1 MEAGGLKKKKGEL
14 WRSLIDDHKINFQRN
29 RTLLILYPPFR
40 PIPSDPSIGA
50 VYFYNQDKNGDWYD
64 PGIENFSNPIRGN
77 GNNYGTAVA
86 IGETAFLVGV
96 PNENSQSGKV
106 IAYSYIPAASASASA
121 SNGSSSSDRNSSNT
135 TSKSADPLPPTPS
148 NSPIAATLLPGQSAR
163 DPTATPTEV
172 SEVTSA
178 PTELTS
184 EEQEVT
190 ELEIS
195 DDCTLAYRVN
205 GWDALTITM
214 ELTCEGVEEWV
225 GIGFSTDGFMQNSEA
240 VLGIPGNNQP
250 IKYSLNGKSADAVV
264 QMPEHKQTL
273 INASLEVD
281 NDGRTLMKFTKIMKE
296 EGGIEIKHG
305 GEIFLLYARGMSTN
319 LGYHAERSSVKLT
332 L

>member
-1 MEAGGLKKKKGEL
+1 LEAGGLKKKKGEL

-121 SNGSSSSDRNSSNT
+121 SASNGSSSSDRNSSNT
-135 TSKSADPLPPTPS
+135 NKSD
-148 NSPIAATLLPGQSAR
+148 
-163 DPTATPTEV
+163 
-172 SEVTSA
+172 
-178 PTELTS
+178 
-184 EEQEVT
+184 VT

-205 GWDALTITM
+205 EWDALTITI
-214 ELTCEGVEEWV
+214 ELTCEGVKEWV

-240 VLGIPGNNQP
+240 VLGIPGNNKP
-250 IKYSLNGKSADAVV
+250 LKYSLNGKSADAVV